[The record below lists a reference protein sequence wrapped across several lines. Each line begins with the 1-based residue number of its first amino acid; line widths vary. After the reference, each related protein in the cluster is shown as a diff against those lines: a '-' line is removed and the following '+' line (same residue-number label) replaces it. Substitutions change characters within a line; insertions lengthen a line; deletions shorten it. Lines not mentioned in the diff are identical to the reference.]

1 MTASLA
7 PPCNGPFNAPI
18 AAEDESLTAESAAL
32 ARIGLARYFAGALLL
47 PYTLFLGAAESLRY
61 DIDLLSLKFEVGFE
75 TICRLLTTL
84 QRPGERGVSFFF
96 VRTDGVGK
104 ISKRQSANAFHVSR
118 VGDSCPLWVV
128 HEAFANPGRILTQV
142 SKMPDERAYLW
153 IARTT
158 AAVSDISP
166 RNASSRSASAATSG
180 TPIGWSTHAASRRTT
195 RARSSRSARAARSA
209 TGPRARN
216 AHSRSWAGPYSS
228 TRTAAAISRI
238 RRAGRR
244 AAPVSG

>member
-1 MTASLA
+1 MMASLA

-47 PYTLFLGAAESLRY
+47 PYTLFLGAAESLHY

-142 SKMPDERAYLW
+142 SKMPDRRAYLW

-158 AAVSDISP
+158 HSGGLGYLAP
-166 RNASSRSASAATSG
+166 ERNFAIGLGCVIGYADRLVYSRVRATRV
-180 TPIGWSTHAASRRTT
+180 PA
-195 RARSSRSARAARSA
+195 
-209 TGPRARN
+209 
-216 AHSRSWAGPYSS
+216 AGPV
-228 TRTAAAISRI
+228 
-238 RRAGRR
+238 G
-244 AAPVSG
+244 APHP